1 MSFCLENFIKIK
13 DSSVSFHLI
22 YGLYLLVEF
31 VRSYVFFLSE
41 DFSVLAHI
49 FGENKVKSDK
59 HRKSFICR

>member
-22 YGLYLLVEF
+22 YGLYLL
-31 VRSYVFFLSE
+31 

-49 FGENKVKSDK
+49 FGENKMKIDK
-59 HRKSFICR
+59 HRKSFI